1 MNILY
6 GILFGLAGQIGSFLQ
21 LQCAVKYGWLPKYLW
36 VILIGSIPL
45 SWLYIKSVEY
55 FIKGFGGEIW
65 PSRLIGFAVGIMVF
79 TTMSIMLFKE
89 PMAPKTIVSMLLA
102 FLIVAIQILW
112 K

>member
-1 MNILY
+1 MNIIY
-6 GILFGLAGQIGSFLQ
+6 GILFGIAGQIGSFLQ

-36 VILIGSIPL
+36 IILIGSIPL

-79 TTMSIMLFKE
+79 TTMSMMLFKE

-102 FLIVAIQILW
+102 FTIVAIQILW